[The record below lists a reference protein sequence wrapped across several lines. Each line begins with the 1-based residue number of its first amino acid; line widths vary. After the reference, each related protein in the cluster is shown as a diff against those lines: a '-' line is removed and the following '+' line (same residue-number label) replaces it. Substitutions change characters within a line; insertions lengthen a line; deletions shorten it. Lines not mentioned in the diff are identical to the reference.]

1 MCRYKYYF
9 ASSGDIP
16 QSFTSTSTSPR
27 ASLKL
32 SPNMKL
38 SLAYIAIASTATIV
52 AATSCTSD
60 NALPWP
66 YASDGSGTSC
76 NGDATCEALAAEGQ
90 CNSLSLIDD
99 TDTTCVEKL
108 KKLKRAVDLDCES
121 NESCLFFVDN
131 SLLCL
136 DQATGVSNFIH
147 VPHNPYQINPDI
159 LSRRIPRRRRRKR

>member
-1 MCRYKYYF
+1 VLLSFNDHAPSVYISYF
-9 ASSGDIP
+9 
-16 QSFTSTSTSPR
+16 FTSTITTSYQ
-27 ASLKL
+27 L

-38 SLAYIAIASTATIV
+38 SLAYIAIVSTGTIV

-66 YASDGSGTSC
+66 YVPDGSSTSC

-99 TDTTCVEKL
+99 GDTTCAEKL
-108 KKLKRAVDLDCES
+108 KKLKRDVALDCTS

-136 DQATGVSNFIH
+136 DQATGT
-147 VPHNPYQINPDI
+147 
-159 LSRRIPRRRRRKR
+159 

>member
-1 MCRYKYYF
+1 MCRYKYYYVL
-9 ASSGDIP
+9 
-16 QSFTSTSTSPR
+16 QSMYHSLLHQHQHHHKAPTFTHWPS
-27 ASLKL
+27 
-32 SPNMKL
+32 MKL
-38 SLAYIAIASTATIV
+38 TLAYVAIASTATIV

-66 YASDGSGTSC
+66 YAPDGSSTSC

-99 TDTTCVEKL
+99 SDTTCVEKL
-108 KKLKRAVDLDCES
+108 KKLKRAVNLDCMS

-136 DQATGVSNFIH
+136 DQATGT
-147 VPHNPYQINPDI
+147 
-159 LSRRIPRRRRRKR
+159 

>member
-1 MCRYKYYF
+1 
-9 ASSGDIP
+9 
-16 QSFTSTSTSPR
+16 
-27 ASLKL
+27 
-32 SPNMKL
+32 MKL
-38 SLAYIAIASTATIV
+38 CLAYIVIASTATIA

-66 YASDGSGTSC
+66 YTPGETGTDC

-99 TDTTCVEKL
+99 SDTTCVEKL
-108 KKLKRAVDLDCES
+108 KKLKRAVDLDCTS

-136 DQATGVSNFIH
+136 DQATGT
-147 VPHNPYQINPDI
+147 
-159 LSRRIPRRRRRKR
+159 